1 MVLMSLC
8 AEIAPE
14 LLHLFPENLDKLVT
28 GMVGCK
34 YTSLSCP
41 IPGFR
46 TTSNDTI

>member
-14 LLHLFPENLDKLVT
+14 LLHLFPKNLDKLVT

-34 YTSLSCP
+34 YTFSFLSHSRFQNN
-41 IPGFR
+41 IK
-46 TTSNDTI
+46 